1 VRLLAAVIG
10 RFLGDHRKGPSLD
23 TTSAQRQNSAL
34 LLRNTLAVL
43 SRWSI
48 LLWGVPR
55 ARRPS
60 RATTLARQGG
70 VSKEMIPTVIA
81 LGLVLERWWRSTLVA
96 TALVW
101 PPQLDGS

>member
-1 VRLLAAVIG
+1 
-10 RFLGDHRKGPSLD
+10 
-23 TTSAQRQNSAL
+23 
-34 LLRNTLAVL
+34 VL

-48 LLWGVPR
+48 LLRGVPR

-60 RATTLARQGG
+60 RATTLAMQGG
-70 VSKEMIPTVIA
+70 VTKEMIPTVIA
-81 LGLVLERWWRSTLVA
+81 LGLILERWWRSTLVA